1 MSCAEPISWLRLER
15 KALGEISGA
24 EGASIDQHLAG
35 CATCRE
41 AAASLQRSLRLA
53 PLPVMEERA
62 RLRPPAWRW
71 LVGATAAAAAVT
83 VFLARP
89 SPPSIKGSD
98 ITLTLVREHDGDTDL
113 DPAFFAPGDRFK
125 LLVTCPPQFRFPW
138 DVVVFQDGQV
148 RSFPYSKRGRLSC
161 GNQVPLFGGMR
172 LTGTTPVTICFLW
185 APNYDRDTLS
195 RKGEAGLPPRA
206 RCEKVS
212 PAP

>member
-1 MSCAEPISWLRLER
+1 
-15 KALGEISGA
+15 
-24 EGASIDQHLAG
+24 
-35 CATCRE
+35 
-41 AAASLQRSLRLA
+41 
-53 PLPVMEERA
+53 
-62 RLRPPAWRW
+62 
-71 LVGATAAAAAVT
+71 
-83 VFLARP
+83 
-89 SPPSIKGSD
+89 
-98 ITLTLVREHDGDTDL
+98 
-113 DPAFFAPGDRFK
+113 
-125 LLVTCPPQFRFPW
+125 
-138 DVVVFQDGQV
+138 VVVFQDGQV